1 MNLGFVGLGNMGG
14 RITRRLIAAGHT
26 DPKAPVRMPFERS
39 MRDRAKVR
47 AEGFIEVPDVI
58 HDHLRKLAA

>member
-26 DPKAPVRMPFERS
+26 VLGFDTDRS
-39 MRDRAKVR
+39 R
-47 AEGFIEVPDVI
+47 G
-58 HDHLRKLAA
+58 AACGA